1 MAATG
6 AASAAASRT
15 IAKVVMAREQSEG
28 DGARVR
34 RSIGSA
40 ALPDLDPFL
49 LLDEFRVS
57 PPAGFP
63 THPHRGMQTVTYML
77 EGAFRHKVR
86 CSSLLGAFTWLVA
99 PRFRALCGVVFAP
112 RSVF

>member
-1 MAATG
+1 
-6 AASAAASRT
+6 
-15 IAKVVMAREQSEG
+15 MAREQAEG

-34 RSIGSA
+34 RSIGSR

-49 LLDEFRVS
+49 LLDEFRVT

-77 EGAFRHKVR
+77 SGAFQHEVG
-86 CSSLLGAFTWLVA
+86 CVFLFCWSLVA
-99 PRFRALCGVVFAP
+99 LYAVL
-112 RSVF
+112 